1 MLMRPETSALVNA
14 VQSRHVLRKA
24 CMTAIQMGGGDY
36 LDGLR
41 QEFDDPALA
50 APGFSCTT

>member
-1 MLMRPETSALVNA
+1 MLMGPETSALVNA